1 MKIGDKLSLEDH
13 IQLNKEKSVSKW
25 TSKVSINDTQR
36 YLSIIRH
43 YEDSLASRKSNML
56 GPILSL
62 AVRNGR
68 EVDLFRLS
76 LNNRFLASIIKLFEI
91 KRLGFR
97 TLLFSFLESFGR
109 SNLNSIG
116 DNSSLGVELTEK
128 GQRKDIYI
136 GSFDEMPSDW
146 ESKFGIVYFNSL
158 DHSHDPYVTAKEI
171 IRIAKPGAYIIIA
184 FPMGQE
190 PSIYDPVADVG
201 VEDIKELF
209 GGELVYFREAGSKWF
224 YTDYIVKIK

>member
-1 MKIGDKLSLEDH
+1 MKIGEKLPLEEH
-13 IQLNKEKSVSKW
+13 IKLNKEKSVTKW
-25 TSKVSINDTQR
+25 TSKVSVNDTER
-36 YLSIIRH
+36 YLNIIRH
-43 YEDSLASRKSNML
+43 YENSLVSRKANRL

-76 LNNRFLASIIKLFEI
+76 LKNKLVALIIKLFEI

-97 TLLFSFLESFGR
+97 TLLFPFLESIGR

-116 DNSSLGVELTEK
+116 DNDSIGVELTEK
-128 GQRKDIYI
+128 GKRKDVYI

-171 IRIAKPGAYIIIA
+171 KRISRPGAYIIIA

-190 PSIYDPVADVG
+190 PSIYDPVANVQIDDVQ
-201 VEDIKELF
+201 ELF
-209 GGELVYFREAGSKWF
+209 GGELIYYREAGSKWF
-224 YTDYIVKIK
+224 YTDYIIKI